1 MKTLPRILI
10 CLILW
15 LGIGVGQIARAEGT
29 VEKVVLPVGDLKV
42 FAEIF
47 GKVKSDYVEDIPDS
61 QLLKD
66 AIEVTMSSGYVAKLN
81 GATVDFKRGSVVT
94 NSPVLVFMNAG
105 IIAANAM
112 EILEKGKRVRFTER
126 ATMTINGDP
135 TDILQENGL

>member
-15 LGIGVGQIARAEGT
+15 LGIGVGQTAHAEGT

-66 AIEVTMSSGYVAKLN
+66 AIKGMLGGLDPHTVYLDPESYREMNIDTHGEFGGLGLEVTLEN
-81 GATVDFKRGSVVT
+81 SVIKA
-94 NSPVLVFMNAG
+94 L
-105 IIAANAM
+105 AA
-112 EILEKGKRVRFTER
+112 R
-126 ATMTINGDP
+126 
-135 TDILQENGL
+135 